1 MSVKK
6 ERTIAVLM
14 RFVITPKDIISI
26 ITLMIIQENKIK
38 MDKFLKDFGPL
49 RCRSRAALIDNKLV
63 FLKWLPSVFLTET

>member
-26 ITLMIIQENKIK
+26 ITLMNIQEKKIK
-38 MDKFLKDFGPL
+38 IDKFLKDFGAS

-63 FLKWLPSVFLTET
+63 FL

>member
-38 MDKFLKDFGPL
+38 MDKFLKDFGSL

-63 FLKWLPSVFLTET
+63 FL